1 MSINSSLGIKSNI
14 ELTNTKVVLNIQM
27 KMLIIIEVS
36 DGILLSP
43 AQIDNI
49 VIYYN
54 IRADRSSF
62 TRIPSVILSSTL
74 NNVHEEQIKR
84 KLNILKSAVAATA
97 CLNP

>member
-54 IRADRSSF
+54 IRQ
-62 TRIPSVILSSTL
+62 TG
-74 NNVHEEQIKR
+74 
-84 KLNILKSAVAATA
+84 AAS
-97 CLNP
+97 LEYRV